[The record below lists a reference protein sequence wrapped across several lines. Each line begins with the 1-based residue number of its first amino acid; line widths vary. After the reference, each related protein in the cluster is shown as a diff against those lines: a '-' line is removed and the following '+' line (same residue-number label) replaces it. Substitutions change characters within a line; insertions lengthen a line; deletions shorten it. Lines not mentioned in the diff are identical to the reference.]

1 MKEIFGEY
9 GSMVLAAAGTFA
21 LLMVFRRSLIA
32 PEGLLAQM
40 ISYWG
45 NGGC

>member
-9 GSMVLAAAGTFA
+9 GSMALAAAASFA
-21 LLMVFRRSLIA
+21 LFLIFRSSLIS
-32 PEGLLAQM
+32 PDGLLAQM
-40 ISYWG
+40 IAYWG